1 VPVAKVFRAAI
12 FSCAC
17 VCNAFSSSC
26 AFADLALGFALQNLS
41 NASMAAFRGGVM
53 WVSAS
58 TLMPLAT
65 ATFLVLSQVF
75 LFQPGVSGWKLPAG
89 AAMPSACG
97 SSAIQ
102 PQAV

>member
-65 ATFLVLSQVF
+65 ATFLV
-75 LFQPGVSGWKLPAG
+75 VS
-89 AAMPSACG
+89 
-97 SSAIQ
+97 
-102 PQAV
+102 